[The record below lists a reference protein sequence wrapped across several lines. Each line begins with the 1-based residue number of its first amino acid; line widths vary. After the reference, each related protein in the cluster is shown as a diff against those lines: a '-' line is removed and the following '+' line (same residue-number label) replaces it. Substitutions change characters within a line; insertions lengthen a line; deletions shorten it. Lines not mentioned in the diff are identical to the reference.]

1 MQPDDEDDVPEDLA
15 CPITFS
21 LMTDPVVCVEDGRVY
36 ECAALVRCS
45 RDRTLTVNLSLTP
58 NPNPNPK
65 PSPKQVRFWR
75 FRPLADFYGG
85 PELASAAMRPAHAV
99 RERVARWLE
108 DHDAPTDHGRRG
120 KSGHSSQLEL
130 DEMAREIE
138 PNPNTLTP

>member
-1 MQPDDEDDVPEDLA
+1 M
-15 CPITFS
+15 
-21 LMTDPVVCVEDGRVY
+21 
-36 ECAALVRCS
+36 
-45 RDRTLTVNLSLTP
+45 
-58 NPNPNPK
+58 
-65 PSPKQVRFWR
+65 RFWR

-138 PNPNTLTP
+138 SLAAARRVAAAAARARPDGRPDHYAQQAAMQVLLRHAA